1 MTLSGGSSFG
11 GFSNNGNASIKNSV
25 ISGNTGSGVSNS
37 GTLTIQNS
45 TISGNTT
52 PGGGGGVYNYVGTV
66 AITNSTISD
75 NTAKSSGGGVN
86 NARGYYGGAGSV
98 AITNSTISGNAAN
111 HGGAVNNSVDG
122 SVTLTNS
129 TITGNRAD
137 GGGGVYNDGACFH
150 NEVGQFFCISANLTL
165 NNSLIA
171 GNQATV
177 GPEIENYASS
187 IVTANNFNLFG
198 ANGNAGVTGFSPG
211 PTDIVPGVS
220 LAQIL
225 GPLKNNGGPTQTLA
239 LVAGSPA
246 IDAGNPN
253 GCQDNS
259 GALLQTDQRGFP
271 RNVDGNSDGT
281 ARCDI
286 GAVEGVGGA
295 AVPVIDFD
303 GDGKSDITIYRDG
316 VWYVIRSSDGGQRS
330 VGWGGAPQD
339 QPVPGRLRW
348 RRKDRHSGVPRW
360 NVVHLAFIRWQRQGN
375 RLGRCASGHTGTK
388 GL

>member
-1 MTLSGGSSFG
+1 M
-11 GFSNNGNASIKNSV
+11 
-25 ISGNTGSGVSNS
+25 
-37 GTLTIQNS
+37 
-45 TISGNTT
+45 
-52 PGGGGGVYNYVGTV
+52 
-66 AITNSTISD
+66 
-75 NTAKSSGGGVN
+75 
-86 NARGYYGGAGSV
+86 
-98 AITNSTISGNAAN
+98 
-111 HGGAVNNSVDG
+111 
-122 SVTLTNS
+122 
-129 TITGNRAD
+129 
-137 GGGGVYNDGACFH
+137 
-150 NEVGQFFCISANLTL
+150 
-165 NNSLIA
+165 IA

-211 PTDIVPGVS
+211 PTDIVPSVS

-303 GDGKSDITIYRDG
+303 GDGKSDITVYRDG
-316 VWYVIRSSDGGQRS
+316 VWYVIQ
-330 VGWGGAPQD
+330 VLGWRTTLCRLGRCASRPTGTR
-339 QPVPGRLRW
+339 RLRW